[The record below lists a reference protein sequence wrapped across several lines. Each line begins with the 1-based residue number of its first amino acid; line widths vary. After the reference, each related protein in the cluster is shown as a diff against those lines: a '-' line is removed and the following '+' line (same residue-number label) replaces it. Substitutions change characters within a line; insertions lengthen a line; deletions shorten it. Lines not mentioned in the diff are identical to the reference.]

1 MRGERKWNEEG
12 NWCDFSVKRHF
23 ISLRL
28 GGKQCANRPRGASL
42 TRRRAS
48 AGVIG
53 CCLRA
58 GRCQSLM
65 IETAPKASYVS
76 QTCLLWLTEAQ
87 HGHWLI
93 LIFSLEIVADSWKQS
108 QRPNTA
114 GTNDVKARSRSTGS
128 DPGEDQQDCG
138 LEQHPNINI
147 VLFQHQICSF
157 WVIVVIY
164 DGNYKPSLLWNCLH
178 NLLVCSQP
186 VSVQFLIKVFCEN

>member
-1 MRGERKWNEEG
+1 MAGRSGPCAAGGPHCTISLMVCEEGKWNEEG
-12 NWCDFSVKRHF
+12 NQPTRRRNWCDFSVKRHF

-65 IETAPKASYVS
+65 IKTAPKASYVS

-93 LIFSLEIVADSWKQS
+93 LIFSLEIVTDSWKQS
-108 QRPNTA
+108 QPPNTA
-114 GTNDVKARSRSTGS
+114 GTNDVKPRSRST
-128 DPGEDQQDCG
+128 PAPARTVQIRERIRRAWNYLNII
-138 LEQHPNINI
+138 LE
-147 VLFQHQICSF
+147 
-157 WVIVVIY
+157 
-164 DGNYKPSLLWNCLH
+164 
-178 NLLVCSQP
+178 
-186 VSVQFLIKVFCEN
+186 